1 MIQNENSN
9 SHRSRQFQAEPGG
22 TLGKGS
28 VAELDK
34 TLAIMANEVSMM
46 WEQLLDVACSPVG
59 IMRVNASLIDKVT
72 AVKFILE
79 ADADRIKVYKENN
92 KEICTWRICAEG
104 KHQLFM
110 GRKHFA
116 ALYRKLQWHD
126 SPFEIRSQQR
136 LGVMLVPLLVEA

>member
-1 MIQNENSN
+1 
-9 SHRSRQFQAEPGG
+9 
-22 TLGKGS
+22 

-46 WEQLLDVACSPVG
+46 WEQLFDVACSPVG
-59 IMRVNASLIDKVT
+59 IMRVDASLIDKLT

-79 ADADRIKVYKENN
+79 ADADRIKVYKDNN
-92 KEICTWRICAEG
+92 KERCTWRICAEG
-104 KHQLFM
+104 KHQLSM

-116 ALYRKLQWHD
+116 ALYRKLKWHD

-136 LGVMLVPLLVEA
+136 LWVMLVPLLVEA

>member
-22 TLGKGS
+22 TLGTGS

-34 TLAIMANEVSMM
+34 TLAILANEVSMM
-46 WEQLLDVACSPVG
+46 WEQLFDVACSPVG
-59 IMRVNASLIDKVT
+59 IRRVNASLIDKLT
-72 AVKFILE
+72 AVTFILE
-79 ADADRIKVYKENN
+79 AVCS
-92 KEICTWRICAEG
+92 ICTWRICAEA

-110 GRKHFA
+110 GRKHIA
-116 ALYRKLQWHD
+116 ALYRKLKWHD

-136 LGVMLVPLLVEA
+136 LGVMAVQLLVGA

>member
-1 MIQNENSN
+1 M
-9 SHRSRQFQAEPGG
+9 G
-22 TLGKGS
+22 TGS

-34 TLAIMANEVSMM
+34 TLAILANEVSMM
-46 WEQLLDVACSPVG
+46 WEQLFDVACSPVG
-59 IMRVNASLIDKVT
+59 IRRVNASLIDKLT

-79 ADADRIKVYKENN
+79 ADADRIKVYMENN

-116 ALYRKLQWHD
+116 ALYRKLKWDD
-126 SPFEIRSQQR
+126 SLFE
-136 LGVMLVPLLVEA
+136 VNKA

>member
-1 MIQNENSN
+1 M
-9 SHRSRQFQAEPGG
+9 
-22 TLGKGS
+22 GKGS

-46 WEQLLDVACSPVG
+46 WEQLFDVACSPVG
-59 IMRVNASLIDKVT
+59 IMRVDASLIDKLT

-79 ADADRIKVYKENN
+79 ADADRIKVYKDNN
-92 KEICTWRICAEG
+92 KERCTWRICVEG

-110 GRKHFA
+110 GRKRFA
-116 ALYRKLQWHD
+116 ALYRKLEWHD

-136 LGVMLVPLLVEA
+136 LWFMLVPLLVEA